1 MFLRLIPCYC
11 KKPSI
16 FSRLG
21 AWQFL
26 ADMPF
31 RSVSSETLWKLF
43 LVLHLDASKVD
54 SVESIQRENA
64 YKDNWRDILKS
75 MFNNRSNK
83 LWATVFA
90 SWLFPLDSGNVLKEV
105 RKIIEHFQFALK
117 CHSPTLCRRFCLL
130 CRSSP
135 TLFLRAILEMIR
147 SRQPCFRC
155 KGSVV
160 LLIFRNGH
168 VQNILIFLFS
178 VGTFSILSLR

>member
-1 MFLRLIPCYC
+1 MKKRLETKTEKLATYTKSKSTNFSQTISFFTMP
-11 KKPSI
+11 KKIIKRKLLFACRIYSKRPSI

-75 MFNNRSNK
+75 MFNNTSNK
-83 LWATVFA
+83 LWATVLQA
-90 SWLFPLDSGNVLKEV
+90 
-105 RKIIEHFQFALK
+105 HFQALP
-117 CHSPTLCRRFCLL
+117 S
-130 CRSSP
+130 
-135 TLFLRAILEMIR
+135 
-147 SRQPCFRC
+147 
-155 KGSVV
+155 
-160 LLIFRNGH
+160 
-168 VQNILIFLFS
+168 
-178 VGTFSILSLR
+178 